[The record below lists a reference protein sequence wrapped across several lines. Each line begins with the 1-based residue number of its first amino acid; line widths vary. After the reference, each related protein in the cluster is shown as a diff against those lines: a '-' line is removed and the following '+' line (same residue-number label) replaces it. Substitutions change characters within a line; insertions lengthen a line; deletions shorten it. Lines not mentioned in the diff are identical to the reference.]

1 MSGYTEYRPYGE
13 NLVFVREFSDDVSN
27 PEDLFAETVPA
38 LGHLGAVVRPT
49 GADLR
54 LSCAYDDT

>member
-1 MSGYTEYRPYGE
+1 M
-13 NLVFVREFSDDVSN
+13 FVREFSDDISN